1 MSPIFLSIY
10 MHAYDKTFIIQTG
23 TKYSIFKIMTTFE
36 TSPPF
41 LPKYLQEDGISEEC
55 KNLIS
60 ILSKEKGWIGSY
72 IYNYQG
78 VWMIPI
84 VIQGMIACQQQFQ
97 ARDSDIILVTNPK
110 SGTTWLKSLLFA
122 LINRKKYSIFEQ
134 NHPLFVKN
142 SHELVPSFEFEL
154 GHNPNFSFSTSPRLL
169 STHLPYTLLPKSVQ
183 DSRNKL
189 VYLCRNP
196 RDTFIST
203 LHFANNLRLHH
214 KDTNSIE
221 EMFDFFCKGVVPF
234 GPFWNHILDYWKQSI
249 EKPNK
254 VLFLMY
260 EEVKTQPKLHLKR
273 LAEFLECPF
282 SIEEENHGVVD
293 QILRMCSLENLS
305 NLEVNKNGKSSASE
319 MEYKVFF
326 RKGEVGDWTN
336 YFTTEMTEKL
346 DHIIKQKFEGSGLRF
361 LYI

>member
-10 MHAYDKTFIIQTG
+10 MHAYDKTFIIQTR
-23 TKYSIFKIMTTFE
+23 TKYSILKIMTTFE
-36 TSPPF
+36 TSPL
-41 LPKYLQEDGISEEC
+41 LPKYLREDGISEEC

-60 ILSKEKGWIGSY
+60 ILPKEKGWIGSY

-84 VIQGMIACQQQFQ
+84 VIQ
-97 ARDSDIILVTNPK
+97 
-110 SGTTWLKSLLFA
+110 
-122 LINRKKYSIFEQ
+122 
-134 NHPLFVKN
+134 
-142 SHELVPSFEFEL
+142 
-154 GHNPNFSFSTSPRLL
+154 
-169 STHLPYTLLPKSVQ
+169 
-183 DSRNKL
+183 
-189 VYLCRNP
+189 
-196 RDTFIST
+196 
-203 LHFANNLRLHH
+203 
-214 KDTNSIE
+214 
-221 EMFDFFCKGVVPF
+221 
-234 GPFWNHILDYWKQSI
+234 
-249 EKPNK
+249 
-254 VLFLMY
+254 
-260 EEVKTQPKLHLKR
+260 EVKTQPKLHLKR

-293 QILRMCSLENLS
+293 QIVRMCSFENLS

-346 DHIIKQKFEGSGLRF
+346 NHIIEQKFEGSGLRF